1 MPERLPPELKREAKR
16 LDESASDAGI
26 SSPGVFVGT
35 PEFASPEQLAGVGVD
50 IRSDFYSL
58 GVTFWVMVTGQAPFR
73 GTSGEVMYQ
82 YQHQHSA
89 LPLERLKD
97 VPQPVVV
104 LLEGIRLANLHGV
117 DDARPELWY
126 APPVAMRAQP
136 RQDTAANSHAMQ
148 PMLKQLDRAEDL
160 RFRFNAIATI
170 DRRARHAVDPARR

>member
-1 MPERLPPELKREAKR
+1 
-16 LDESASDAGI
+16 
-26 SSPGVFVGT
+26 
-35 PEFASPEQLAGVGVD
+35 
-50 IRSDFYSL
+50 
-58 GVTFWVMVTGQAPFR
+58 MVTGQAPFR

-136 RQDTAANSHAMQ
+136 RQDTAASTGTSEVEIVPAT
-148 PMLKQLDRAEDL
+148 LA
-160 RFRFNAIATI
+160 AIFFGTLPLTWPI
-170 DRRARHAVDPARR
+170 LLMILVPWFLSVLRARQAYR